1 MKKALLLVAVATL
14 STTAQSADLTLDGE
28 YGCEDQGTQQSRQVL
43 MQNIMSDNP
52 HYVAQRAEM
61 RESLVNL
68 STYMCKPLTGQFRVL
83 KRDGVYT
90 QVKTGTG
97 PMWVTE

>member
-1 MKKALLLVAVATL
+1 MRYTFFALALAL
-14 STTAQSADLTLDGE
+14 SGTAQAASLKLNGE

-68 STYMCKPLTGQFRVL
+68 STYMCKPLTGEFKVM
-83 KRDGVYT
+83 KRQGPYI
-90 QVKTGTG
+90 QVKTNAG

>member
-1 MKKALLLVAVATL
+1 MKRTLIFLAAAALSSAAM
-14 STTAQSADLTLDGE
+14 AADLKLDGE

-43 MQNIMSDNP
+43 MQNILSDNP

-68 STYMCKPLTGQFRVL
+68 STYMCKPLAGQYKVL
-83 KRDGVYT
+83 KREGVYT
-90 QVKTGTG
+90 QVKTENG

>member
-1 MKKALLLVAVATL
+1 MKIPFIILALAISGA
-14 STTAQSADLTLDGE
+14 AQAANLKLYGE

-43 MQNIMSDNP
+43 MQNIVSNNP

-68 STYMCKPLTGQFRVL
+68 STYMCKPLTGEFKVI
-83 KRDGVYT
+83 KRQGVYT
-90 QVKTGTG
+90 QVKTDAG

>member
-1 MKKALLLVAVATL
+1 MKYIFIALALAL
-14 STTAQSADLTLDGE
+14 SGAAQAANLRLDGE

-43 MQNIMSDNP
+43 MQNIVSDNP

-68 STYMCKPLTGQFRVL
+68 STYMCKPLTGEFKVI
-83 KRDGVYT
+83 KRQGVYT
-90 QVKTGTG
+90 QVMTGAG

>member
-1 MKKALLLVAVATL
+1 MKKALMLVALSALSAAAT
-14 STTAQSADLTLDGE
+14 AADLTLDGE

-43 MQNIMSDNP
+43 MQNIMSDLP

-68 STYMCKPLTGQFRVL
+68 STYMCKPLTGQYRVL
-83 KRDGVYT
+83 KREGLYT
-90 QVKTGTG
+90 QVKTENG

>member
-1 MKKALLLVAVATL
+1 MRKAAAFIALAALSGAVMAAEL
-14 STTAQSADLTLDGE
+14 QLNGE
-28 YGCEDQGTQQSRQVL
+28 YGCEDQVTQRSRLVL

-68 STYMCKPLTGQFRVL
+68 STYMCKPLSGSFKVI
-83 KRDGVYT
+83 KRESHYI
-90 QVKTGTG
+90 QVKTDNG

>member
-1 MKKALLLVAVATL
+1 MKYTFIAVAMAL
-14 STTAQSADLTLDGE
+14 SGAAQAANLKLDGE

-43 MQNIMSDNP
+43 MQNIVSDNP

-68 STYMCKPLTGQFRVL
+68 STYMCKPLTGDFKVI
-83 KRDGVYT
+83 KRQGVYT
-90 QVKTGTG
+90 QVKTDAG

>member
-1 MKKALLLVAVATL
+1 MKMAMALALMSALSAT
-14 STTAQSADLTLDGE
+14 AMAAEVKLDGE

-43 MQNIMSDNP
+43 MQNIVSDNP

-61 RESLVNL
+61 RESLLNL
-68 STYMCKPLTGQFRVL
+68 STYMCKPLTGEFHVL
-83 KRDGVYT
+83 KRDGAYT
-90 QVKTGTG
+90 QIKTETG

>member
-1 MKKALLLVAVATL
+1 MKMHFIAIAMAFSGAAQATTL
-14 STTAQSADLTLDGE
+14 KLDGE

-61 RESLVNL
+61 RESLANL
-68 STYMCKPLTGQFRVL
+68 STYMCKPLTGEFKVM
-83 KRDGVYT
+83 KRQGSYT
-90 QVKTGTG
+90 QVKTGAG

>member
-1 MKKALLLVAVATL
+1 MNKALLFLAVNML
-14 STTAQSADLTLDGE
+14 SSAAIAADLKLDGE

-68 STYMCKPLTGQFRVL
+68 STYMCKPLSGQFKVL

-90 QVKTGTG
+90 QIKTDTG